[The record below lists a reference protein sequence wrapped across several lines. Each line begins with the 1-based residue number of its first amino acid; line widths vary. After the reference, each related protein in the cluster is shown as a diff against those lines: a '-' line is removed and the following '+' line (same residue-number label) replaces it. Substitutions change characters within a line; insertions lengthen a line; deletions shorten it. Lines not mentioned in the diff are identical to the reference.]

1 MIKDFTDCIEP
12 VKIPTKINKRDFLA
26 EGKFPIISQEEEFI
40 NGYWNDE
47 NDLIR
52 ISKPVVVFGDHTK
65 IFKYIDFDFVQGADG
80 VKVLCPKDFLLPK
93 FFYYQLLSLPL
104 ESLGYARHYK
114 MLKEQQIVVP
124 SMKEQEKT
132 IEKLDEI
139 YMKIKLA
146 KENFL
151 KQNLLL
157 EEFET
162 SILINSFKF

>member
-1 MIKDFTDCIEP
+1 
-12 VKIPTKINKRDFLA
+12 
-26 EGKFPIISQEEEFI
+26 
-40 NGYWNDE
+40 
-47 NDLIR
+47 
-52 ISKPVVVFGDHTK
+52 
-65 IFKYIDFDFVQGADG
+65 
-80 VKVLCPKDFLLPK
+80 
-93 FFYYQLLSLPL
+93 
-104 ESLGYARHYK
+104 
-114 MLKEQQIVVP
+114 
-124 SMKEQEKT
+124 MKEQEKT